1 MAGWTTLRLA
11 HAPTHRPP
19 AAHKLHRAPT
29 TTDQIKQDKKQKTL
43 RRTATPGPSTDT
55 NFGAS
60 KPSQTTPIS
69 TIFPTQPSTGSKP
82 VTFPKSPVTFAEIR
96 TKRIKRIKPGS
107 AAMHPGVYCL
117 RTTLVGLDNAKFCR
131 IQCEGAHFGERDR

>member
-69 TIFPTQPSTGSKP
+69 TIFPTQPSIGSKP
-82 VTFPKSPVTFAEIR
+82 ATFPKSPVTFAEIR
-96 TKRIKRIKPGS
+96 TRFAIAGARPTQVLTDAT
-107 AAMHPGVYCL
+107 AAPHAARCSI
-117 RTTLVGLDNAKFCR
+117 R
-131 IQCEGAHFGERDR
+131 